1 MELAETAAH
10 ADLRR
15 QLASDLEDARKR
27 THRLLEPLDDERLT
41 AQFDPLMSPPVW
53 DCAHIGVKGG
63 NSRSYSGRPARQ
75 SVWKVRVWTT
85 KRSAAQIA

>member
-27 THRLLEPLDDERLT
+27 THRLLEPLDAERLT

-53 DCAHIGVKGG
+53 DYAHIGVKGAIVG
-63 NSRSYSGRPARQ
+63 PTQGGPRARASGR
-75 SVWKVRVWTT
+75 
-85 KRSAAQIA
+85 